1 MGAGAAVV
9 NLHWVKRCAELWRLC
24 EETDSRPREMATKA
38 IQAARQSHQY
48 INLNAPPP
56 IVPAARTI
64 ITRQQ
69 PQPAQTQ
76 ATLRTQPTQAA
87 PQPAA
92 ALPPPPPQLIMPTLK
107 STALSASQRRRGC
120 NTAGGIRASQRQP
133 TTVLLAVRLVHVAF
147 SRFPLTFRS
156 R

>member
-1 MGAGAAVV
+1 MPTPTNDNQRSSASPPSSPSPGNTLADAAALRAVVGAGAAVV

-24 EETDSRPREMATKA
+24 EETDSRPREIATKA

-87 PQPAA
+87 PQPQ
-92 ALPPPPPQLIMPTLK
+92 AL
-107 STALSASQRRRGC
+107 
-120 NTAGGIRASQRQP
+120 
-133 TTVLLAVRLVHVAF
+133 LLHSRVH
-147 SRFPLTFRS
+147 S
-156 R
+156 